1 MWMDFHRRFRE
12 GGAMNRAEI
21 LSLPSIPA
29 AGPSYP
35 FGPFR
40 FVGREYFVVLY
51 ESDPAAIR
59 EALPEP
65 LEPAGDNL
73 VAFEWMRTPDASGF
87 GAYTAAG
94 VVIPSLYKGARH
106 NFIAQ
111 MYLDDDAP
119 IAAGREIW
127 GFPQK
132 YAHPE
137 LKVVSDTLTGS
148 LSYAGTPVA
157 NGSMTY
163 KHAAHADDL
172 QTTVL
177 VLIHPQVTLKVMPG
191 ADGKPAIAQ
200 LVTFTMTEVTVTGS
214 WHGPARLELIPHAN
228 APAAD
233 LPVNQIALG
242 RHFIADLTLPYG
254 TVLHDYLA

>member
-1 MWMDFHRRFRE
+1 
-12 GGAMNRAEI
+12 MNRAEI
-21 LSLPSIPA
+21 LGLPSIPA

-35 FGPFR
+35 FGPFH

-51 ESDPAAIR
+51 ETDAAAIR

-65 LEPAGDNL
+65 LEPAGDDL

-87 GAYTAAG
+87 GAYTAAAL
-94 VVIPSLYKGARH
+94 VIPATLGGTRY

-111 MYLDDDAP
+111 MYLDNDAP
-119 IAAGREIW
+119 IASGREVW

-132 YAHPE
+132 YAQPS
-137 LKVVSDTLTGS
+137 LKVASDTLTGTMLYS
-148 LSYAGTPVA
+148 GLPVA

-163 KHAAHADDL
+163 KHESQADEL
-172 QTTVL
+172 QKTVL
-177 VLIHPQVTLKVMPG
+177 VLTPPLVTLKVMPG

-200 LVTFTMTEVTVTGS
+200 LVTFTMTDVKVTGS

-228 APAAD
+228 APVAD
-233 LPVNQIALG
+233 LPIRKVLLG

-254 TVLHDYLA
+254 RVLHDYLK

>member
-1 MWMDFHRRFRE
+1 
-12 GGAMNRAEI
+12 MNRAQI
-21 LSLPSIPA
+21 LALPSIPA

-35 FGPFR
+35 HGPFH

-59 EALPEP
+59 AALPEP

-73 VAFEWMRTPDASGF
+73 VAFEWLRTPDASGF
-87 GAYTAAG
+87 GSFTGAG
-94 VVIPSLYKGARH
+94 VVIPCLHKGVRH

-111 MYLDDDAP
+111 LYLDDDAP

-132 YAHPE
+132 YAHPV
-137 LKVVSDTLTGS
+137 LKVASDTLTGTLEYS
-148 LSYAGTPVA
+148 GTPVA

-163 KHAAHADDL
+163 KHDNRADDL
-172 QTTVL
+172 QQTVL
-177 VLIHPQVTLKVMPG
+177 ILIHPQVTLKVLPG
-191 ADGKPAIAQ
+191 PDGKPAIAQ
-200 LVTFTMTEVTVTGS
+200 LVTFTLQDVKVTGS

-233 LPVNQIALG
+233 LPVKRVVLG
-242 RHFIADLTLPYG
+242 RHFVADMTLPYG
-254 TVLHDYLA
+254 TVLHDYLR

>member
-1 MWMDFHRRFRE
+1 
-12 GGAMNRAEI
+12 MNRAEI
-21 LSLPSIPA
+21 LAQPSIPV

-35 FGPFR
+35 FGPFHM
-40 FVGREYFVVLY
+40 VGREYFVVLY
-51 ESDPAAIR
+51 ETDAAAIR

-65 LEPAGDNL
+65 LEPLSENL

-87 GAYTAAG
+87 GAYTAAAL
-94 VVIPSLYKGARH
+94 VIPAQLKGTRY

-132 YAHPE
+132 YANPE
-137 LKVVSDTLTGS
+137 LKVASDTLTGTLLYS
-148 LSYAGTPVA
+148 GQPVA
-157 NGSMTY
+157 NGTMTY
-163 KHAAHADDL
+163 KHESQADDL
-172 QTTVL
+172 QKTVM
-177 VLIHPQVTLKVMPG
+177 VMTPPQVTLKILPG

-200 LVTFTMTEVTVTGS
+200 LVTFQMQDITVTGS

-228 APAAD
+228 APVAD
-233 LPVNQIALG
+233 LPVRKVAIG
-242 RHFIADLTLPYG
+242 RHFIANLTLPYG
-254 TVLHDYLA
+254 TVLHDYLR

>member
-1 MWMDFHRRFRE
+1 PH
-12 GGAMNRAEI
+12 
-21 LSLPSIPA
+21 
-29 AGPSYP
+29 
-35 FGPFR
+35 GPFH

-59 EALPEP
+59 AALPEP

-94 VVIPSLYKGARH
+94 VVIPAMFKGVRH

-132 YAHPE
+132 YAEPT
-137 LKVVSDTLTGS
+137 LKVASDTLSGT
-148 LSYAGTPVA
+148 LVYAGQPVA

-163 KHAAHADDL
+163 KHDSRADDL
-172 QTTVL
+172 QQTVL
-177 VLIHPQVTLKVMPG
+177 VLIHPQVTLKLLPG
-191 ADGKPAIAQ
+191 PDGKPEICQ
-200 LVTFTMTEVTVTGS
+200 LVTFTMQDVTVTGS
-214 WHGPARLELIPHAN
+214 WNGPARLELIPHAN

-233 LPVNQIALG
+233 LPVKRVVIG